1 MQGFD
6 EDQDGRINYEEFRA
20 CMVNML
26 EKHNTGE
33 PAVTE
38 QYATEYAISEL
49 PDPSEHNGSDQDS
62 VVMF

>member
-26 EKHNTGE
+26 EKHNTVE
-33 PAVTE
+33 PVVTE
-38 QYATEYAISEL
+38 PNATEYAISEL